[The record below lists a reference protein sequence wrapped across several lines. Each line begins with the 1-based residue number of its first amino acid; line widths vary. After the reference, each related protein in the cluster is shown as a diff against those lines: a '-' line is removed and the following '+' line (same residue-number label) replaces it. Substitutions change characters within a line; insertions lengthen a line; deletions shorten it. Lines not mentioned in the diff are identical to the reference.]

1 MSSSVTEL
9 EKYHKVVL
17 DFPKGSEYARITT
30 NGFDKEKYDIV
41 TAIFV

>member
-1 MSSSVTEL
+1 MSSSVTEW

-17 DFPKGSEYARITT
+17 DFPKGSGYACITT
-30 NGFDKEKYDIV
+30 NGFDKEEYDIV